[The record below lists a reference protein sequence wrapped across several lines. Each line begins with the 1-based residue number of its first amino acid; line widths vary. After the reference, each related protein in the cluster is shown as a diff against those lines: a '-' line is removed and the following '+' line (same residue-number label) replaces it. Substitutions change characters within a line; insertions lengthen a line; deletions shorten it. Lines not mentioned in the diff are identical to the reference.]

1 MPHPLY
7 PMSMKGCSRVGS
19 ELSEQTYGSLTVRGD
34 YEGLNYFRRA
44 VIADW
49 RANKRDL
56 KARVLLL
63 SFRIT
68 QLAMGSLTHPRKIS
82 YPLVALYR
90 IFTELTFSV
99 ELRPRVRVGPGLII
113 YHGFGLVVNND
124 AVLGSNVALRHG
136 VTIGHRRE
144 GGASPVI
151 HDNVEFGAA
160 ACIIGPIHVGAGA
173 KIGPHCVIMTDVQ
186 AGSVMTLAHEPK
198 SVMRRSGTVGK

>member
-1 MPHPLY
+1 
-7 PMSMKGCSRVGS
+7 MSMKGCSRVGS

-113 YHGFGLVVNND
+113 YHGFGLV
-124 AVLGSNVALRHG
+124 AVSYTHLTLP
-136 VTIGHRRE
+136 TIY
-144 GGASPVI
+144 
-151 HDNVEFGAA
+151 
-160 ACIIGPIHVGAGA
+160 
-173 KIGPHCVIMTDVQ
+173 
-186 AGSVMTLAHEPK
+186 SV
-198 SVMRRSGTVGK
+198 